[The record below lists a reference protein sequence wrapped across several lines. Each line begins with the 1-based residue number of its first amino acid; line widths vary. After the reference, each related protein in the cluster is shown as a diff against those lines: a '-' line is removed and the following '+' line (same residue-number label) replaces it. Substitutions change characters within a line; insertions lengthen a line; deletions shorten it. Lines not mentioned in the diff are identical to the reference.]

1 MKVKNEVANKLN
13 QQLREVKMK
22 NDAEIVHIKKMHKA
36 EVKSW
41 KKELGDERR
50 EKVKLEKKLEE
61 VNLMQNEVAEE
72 MSEIVA
78 FDKCVDSNDLFSK
91 NSPKPEDFPLTR
103 NGFNFRPSFAAQAF
117 SRTRNCS
124 HSQQCIIRQ
133 PFPPPLPALMPLVN
147 MSPLYH
153 NRILSGDLDWGST
166 CSYCFRIDYEKY
178 GCESCV
184 WIKCYGELHGFP
196 DLNPYHYRKYIDGND

>member
-1 MKVKNEVANKLN
+1 MKNEVANKLN

-78 FDKCVDSNDLFSK
+78 FDKCVDTNDLFSK
-91 NSPKPEDFPLTR
+91 NSPKPEDF
-103 NGFNFRPSFAAQAF
+103 
-117 SRTRNCS
+117 
-124 HSQQCIIRQ
+124 
-133 PFPPPLPALMPLVN
+133 
-147 MSPLYH
+147 
-153 NRILSGDLDWGST
+153 
-166 CSYCFRIDYEKY
+166 
-178 GCESCV
+178 
-184 WIKCYGELHGFP
+184 
-196 DLNPYHYRKYIDGND
+196 